1 MAIVTGAR
9 LRIRCEVAIMFYSA
23 EMINKLGYD
32 SIENFVY
39 DYLRQHPNCCVRYKS
54 NGVYLNYDL
63 DSQLGIGWI

>member
-1 MAIVTGAR
+1 
-9 LRIRCEVAIMFYSA
+9 MFYSA